1 MLNNPAPI
9 ALITGASGFVGSHL
23 ARHLQQ
29 QGWQIHL
36 LTRPN
41 SVLPALLNDVPC
53 QRHAY
58 DGSTDSVLQAVAD
71 SRPTVVFHLA
81 SLFLSQHQS
90 RDVAPLMASNVLF
103 GSQLLEAMQVHGVTR
118 LMNTG
123 TSWQHYQNADYNPVC
138 LYAATKQAFEAVLQ
152 YYVAAHG
159 LRAITLKLFDTYGP
173 ADPRPKLFHLLQK
186 TAQAGQPLDM
196 SAGEQLIDIV
206 HIDDVCAAYQLAA
219 QRLLNDLAQG
229 HESYAVSSGQ
239 PLPLKDLVALYA
251 QVTGQN
257 VPINWGARPYRPRE
271 VMQPWHSG
279 QPVPGWQPRIALAE
293 GMRRVHATH
302 D

>member
-1 MLNNPAPI
+1 MSNNTAPI

-36 LTRPN
+36 LLRPD
-41 SVLPALLNDVPC
+41 SALPALLNEVPC
-53 QRHAY
+53 QVHRY
-58 DGSTDSVLQAVAD
+58 DGSTDSALQAVAD

-138 LYAATKQAFEAVLQ
+138 LYAATKQAFEAVLH